1 VRIPGSIPALIAMA
15 GATLLLMLAGAQ
27 MPVGAQQMQD
37 FQQQSVDNASFSLQ
51 ASMTERPRLT
61 REEVNPA
68 AVGVPTIAQSPFGGA
83 SVMPVDPTIALNS
96 LPIQAAVA
104 PALPPATRPAL
115 KSTAATTV
123 HKVPSASLNAHA
135 KAGPNDDLY
144 SVDWSQ
150 WVTQLADRWFFN
162 LKRLETMTGRDF
174 HSPRAAQIR
183 FTCYPDGTIGNISL
197 EQSSGVPTYDQL
209 QIQALVQTMPVHPFP
224 HGTLRKSV
232 TLVQGWEAH
241 PRRPGESD
249 FQPGSFGQGFPQE
262 KVNRWN
268 LSR

>member
-1 VRIPGSIPALIAMA
+1 M
-15 GATLLLMLAGAQ
+15 MLSVGIQ
-27 MPVGAQQMQD
+27 MPVSAQFQQ
-37 FQQQSVDNASFSLQ
+37 QQQSVDGASFSLQ
-51 ASMTERPRLT
+51 ASMTERPRLS

-68 AVGVPTIAQSPFGGA
+68 AVGSVQSTIAQSPFGGA
-83 SVMPVDPTIALNS
+83 SVLPVDPTIALS
-96 LPIQAAVA
+96 TLPVQAAVA
-104 PALPPATRPAL
+104 PAMPPASRPAL
-115 KSTAATTV
+115 KSSTATTV
-123 HKVPSASLNAHA
+123 HKNPAAPAQLNTQA
-135 KAGPNDDLY
+135 KAGAKDDLY

-197 EQSSGVPTYDQL
+197 EQSSGVPAYDQL
-209 QIQALVQTMPVHPFP
+209 QIQALVQTMPVPPFP